1 MWISGSTPEESDRLF
16 YGENRRTFLL
26 YLWGKALAEQDGRQ
40 MTRAELDQALEYYQ
54 LIHEKSQEAV
64 LAQGLMEAVRQPFYL
79 QYGIG
84 ALRRY
89 FRSLVRISATDVPP
103 QRVA

>member
-1 MWISGSTPEESDRLF
+1 
-16 YGENRRTFLL
+16 
-26 YLWGKALAEQDGRQ
+26 
-40 MTRAELDQALEYYQ
+40 MTQAELDQALEYYQ
-54 LIHEKSQEAV
+54 LIHEKSKEAV
-64 LAQGLMEAVRQPFYL
+64 LSQDLMEEVCQPFYL

-89 FRSLVRISATDVPP
+89 FKSLVLIFATDVPP